1 MEKTAKGTSQ
11 KQPSMVMTIAKW
23 IDNHFEETLLII
35 LLALMA
41 CVELIQVV
49 ARNVSF
55 IQSLTWAEEFCR
67 FTWIATV
74 FISLPYTIRTAT
86 TLRVTALAELLP
98 WKAQNVLNIV
108 IDVINVVILAVLT
121 FYSVEV
127 LQRIIS
133 SGENSPA
140 MLMPMWIMYLI
151 VLLGFAL
158 GVIRGIQMCV
168 LHIKSIN
175 IPPKNSIEAQVEEE
189 LGEDLKNPNDA
200 ITDGDQDIIADVEEK
215 EAARHKRPRDVLN
228 VAWTESSQLT
238 TSEEESA
245 SRASADDNLPSDE
258 DVHKEGGRG

>member
-1 MEKTAKGTSQ
+1 MEKVVTGNNQ
-11 KQPSMVMTIAKW
+11 KQASTAMTVIKW
-23 IDNHFEETLLII
+23 IDNHFEETLLIV

-41 CVELIQVV
+41 CVELLQVV

-55 IQSLTWAEEFCR
+55 VQSLTWAEEFCR

-108 IDVINVVILAVLT
+108 IDVINVIILAVLT

-175 IPPKNSIEAQVEEE
+175 VPPKNSIEAQVEEE
-189 LGEDLKNPNDA
+189 LGDDLKNPNDA
-200 ITDGDQDIIADVEEK
+200 ITDGDQDIIADIDMK
-215 EAARHKRPRDVLN
+215 EATQKKPRDVLN
-228 VAWTESSQLT
+228 VAWTESSRIT
-238 TSEEESA
+238 PSDESA
-245 SRASADDNLPSDE
+245 VNTHADEDLPPDE
-258 DVHKEGGRG
+258 DVHKEGGRA

>member
-1 MEKTAKGTSQ
+1 MEKVVTGNNQ
-11 KQPSMVMTIAKW
+11 KQASTAMTVIKW
-23 IDNHFEETLLII
+23 IDNHFEETLLIV

-41 CVELIQVV
+41 CVELLQVV

-55 IQSLTWAEEFCR
+55 VQSLTWAEEFCR

-98 WKAQNVLNIV
+98 WKAQNVLNIL
-108 IDVINVVILAVLT
+108 IDVINVIILAVLT

-175 IPPKNSIEAQVEEE
+175 VPPKNSIEAQVEEE
-189 LGEDLKNPNDA
+189 LGDDLKNPNDA
-200 ITDGDQDIIADVEEK
+200 ITDGDQDIIADIDMK
-215 EAARHKRPRDVLN
+215 AATQKKPRDVLN
-228 VAWTESSQLT
+228 VAWTESSRIT
-238 TSEEESA
+238 PSDESA
-245 SRASADDNLPSDE
+245 VNTHADENLPSDE
-258 DVHKEGGRG
+258 DVHKEGGRA